1 MSRIV
6 GTSAAVLLACAV
18 ASPAYAQRDRQIRG
32 FLGAT
37 FAGDTSFADTT
48 GQDVASRAHLAI
60 GAQAAWVGEIF
71 GVDVDV
77 ADAPGF
83 FQSPTSYLVTSS
95 RVTTVTGDAIV
106 ALPRRW
112 AEYSL
117 RLYFVGGGGIM
128 RVHEESA
135 ESPTPA
141 VSVSRV
147 KPAVDFGF
155 GALGFLT
162 NRVGLSWELRRF
174 QLVGGSTEL
183 SGLTFGT
190 ERLSYWRAHMAVVV
204 RY

>member
-1 MSRIV
+1 MCRIV
-6 GTSAAVLLACAV
+6 GILAAVLLACGIAR
-18 ASPAYAQRDRQIRG
+18 PGYAQSDRQIRG

-37 FAGDTSFADTT
+37 FAGDTSFEDAT
-48 GQDVASRAHLAI
+48 GEDAPGRAHLAI
-60 GAQAAWVGEIF
+60 GAQAAWLGDIF

-83 FQSPTSYLVTSS
+83 FQSPNSYLVTSS
-95 RVTTVTGDAIV
+95 RVTTVTGNAIV

-117 RLYFVGGGGIM
+117 RLYFVAGGGIM

-135 ESPTPA
+135 ESPPV

-147 KPAVDFGF
+147 TPAIDYGF

-174 QLVGGSTEL
+174 QLVGGSEEL
-183 SGLTFGT
+183 TGKTFGP